1 MDYLIKNTTREQ
13 RIKLVKNALG
23 MVITDDRLP
32 SDDAIKLVN
41 KYINGEME
49 LEEVKNKII
58 EKYNKGI

>member
-23 MVITDDRLP
+23 MVITDDILP